1 MLECL
6 EKFIHPM
13 CNSKVERVGMLTHGH
28 MKTFKLLR
36 EEVAGVMLAK
46 GFITD
51 VPLTERNWAKGEL

>member
-1 MLECL
+1 
-6 EKFIHPM
+6 M